1 MSIICL
7 SSHAFSQCP
16 NNNNPYG
23 IISNLNPGQTSTVYC
38 MYGGEYATISVAA
51 NSTYIFS
58 TCGGSWDSQLTLY
71 TTNGSY
77 LAYNDDACGL
87 QSEIT
92 WTATFTG
99 QVRVMLD
106 RYYCS
111 SYYSCMNLNVTRQ
124 NNQPP
129 ANPCAAKETLSCD
142 QTAAYNLASGTGTW
156 NPPGPWGTPGNE
168 QVYEFT
174 ATVSGVHQINMSHSS
189 GGWVDLFI
197 KSGSCNQNG
206 WTYVDDIYSSA
217 TNYIT
222 LNAGQ
227 TYHFLVDDENTSSSA
242 GSIQIIC
249 PNPAQDPCNS
259 ITSLTCGQTSSYS
272 LEGGPG
278 AWNPPGPWGT
288 PGNEQVFE
296 FTPATSGNYT
306 VSLTHSSGY
315 YVDLFYKSG
324 SCGQNGWTY
333 LDDIYSSS
341 TNTVSLNGGT
351 TYYFLI
357 DDENTSASSGAI
369 SISCPCIGNMVD
381 EVVNLSGNAT
391 LFNNTSGACNDCNLR
406 PSEDITYE
414 INIPCAGTYTF
425 ETCDLASWDT
435 YLYLSSSPCSGVLA
449 SNDDN
454 CGLRSRI
461 TYTFASAGTYYITV
475 EGFSQYAGGSFGLNV
490 SRSCDLS
497 VNLSTSL
504 YECGYEISCSGLDDG
519 EITATAS
526 GCGALD
532 YSWSN
537 GATGANNSN
546 LGSGTYTINVMD
558 AWGCAATASA
568 TLSEPDPL
576 VANAGNDQTVYYG
589 YTPLSCADLSGSA
602 TGGCAEYSYS
612 WSANGNVLNSNQD
625 INVCPDQSTTYEL
638 EVVDQNGC
646 SSTSSMN
653 ICVIDVVC
661 YAGNS
666 GNQKVEI
673 CHVPPGNPGNA
684 HTICVNESAVADH
697 LAHGCSLGSCDEQ
710 GDCPTNFNVQQEPSY
725 APGNSLQNLTVNVYP
740 NPFQNLFTIQY
751 AIEELRTLTF
761 VVTDVM
767 GRTIKS
773 YTIEP
778 LTYKGEVEIDL
789 TDANQGTY
797 LLSTYINEQK
807 LYNPIIKK

>member
-1 MSIICL
+1 
-7 SSHAFSQCP
+7 
-16 NNNNPYG
+16 
-23 IISNLNPGQTSTVYC
+23 
-38 MYGGEYATISVAA
+38 
-51 NSTYIFS
+51 
-58 TCGGSWDSQLTLY
+58 
-71 TTNGSY
+71 
-77 LAYNDDACGL
+77 
-87 QSEIT
+87 
-92 WTATFTG
+92 
-99 QVRVMLD
+99 
-106 RYYCS
+106 
-111 SYYSCMNLNVTRQ
+111 
-124 NNQPP
+124 
-129 ANPCAAKETLSCD
+129 
-142 QTAAYNLASGTGTW
+142 
-156 NPPGPWGTPGNE
+156 
-168 QVYEFT
+168 
-174 ATVSGVHQINMSHSS
+174 
-189 GGWVDLFI
+189 
-197 KSGSCNQNG
+197 
-206 WTYVDDIYSSA
+206 
-217 TNYIT
+217 
-222 LNAGQ
+222 
-227 TYHFLVDDENTSSSA
+227 
-242 GSIQIIC
+242 
-249 PNPAQDPCNS
+249 
-259 ITSLTCGQTSSYS
+259 
-272 LEGGPG
+272 
-278 AWNPPGPWGT
+278 
-288 PGNEQVFE
+288 VFE

-315 YVDLFYKSG
+315 FVDLFYKSG

-369 SISCPCIGNMVD
+369 SISCPCIGNTVD

-391 LFNNTSGACNDCNLR
+391 LYNNTSGACNDCNLR

-449 SNDDN
+449 TNDDN

-497 VNLSTSL
+497 VNLSTSM
-504 YECGYEISCSGLDDG
+504 YECGYQISCSGLNDG
-519 EITATAS
+519 EITATGN

-546 LGSGTYTINVMD
+546 LGAGTYTINVTD

-602 TGGCAEYSYS
+602 AGGCAEYSYS
-612 WSANGNVLNSNQD
+612 WSVNGNVLNSNQD
-625 INVCPDQSTTYEL
+625 INVCPQQSTTYDL

-684 HTICVNESAVADH
+684 HTICVDESAVADH

-710 GDCPTNFNVQQEPSY
+710 GDCPTNFNVQSQPSY
-725 APGNSLQNLTVNVYP
+725 APSNSLQNIAVNVYP

-751 AIEELRTLTF
+751 AIEELHTLTF
-761 VVTDVM
+761 VVTDIM

-773 YTIEP
+773 YVVEP
-778 LTYKGEVEIDL
+778 LTYTGEVEIDL

-807 LYNPIIKK
+807 LHNPIIKK